1 MFKGR
6 EKKKKGNIIE
16 KKEDKISQPMQ
27 FKPMFLYL
35 VELHR
40 PMHIFQTPLVFR
52 CFALV
57 F

>member
-1 MFKGR
+1 VFKGR